1 MTQESKKPST
11 PDGADDL
18 QGADL
23 ISAAAA
29 GKELSPKATEDA
41 LEWFLS
47 AEEEDFTQE
56 LKLNVGSPNA
66 PKWIV
71 WEIKTVDLDTLRR
84 IRRQSTPSSRQQRR
98 SGAQTGELDEVE
110 ANLRIVL
117 EGTASPD
124 IRAIA
129 QQKGDVDPAD
139 TLKRR
144 FRHKPGLIGQISG
157 EIMSISGYD
166 DDDVREVDAAKN

>member
-1 MTQESKKPST
+1 MTQEKNPSE
-11 PDGADDL
+11 PSEDL
-18 QGADL
+18 KGADL
-23 ISAAAA
+23 IGAAAT
-29 GKELSPKATEDA
+29 GKKLSPKETEDA

-47 AEEEDFTQE
+47 NEDQDFTQE
-56 LKLNVGSPNA
+56 LSLNVGSPA
-66 PKWIV
+66 KPKWIN

-84 IRRQSTPSSRQQRR
+84 IRRQSQAGSRAQRR
-98 SGAQTGELDEVE
+98 GAQAGEIDEVE

-124 IRAIA
+124 LHDIA
-129 QQKGDVDPAD
+129 KQMGDIDPAE

-144 FRHKPGLIGQISG
+144 FSHKPGLIGQISG

-166 DDDVREVDAAKN
+166 DEDVREVDAAKNS